1 MSSLTTLRRALARA
15 SVIALLLFLLIA
27 VVALRKAL
35 YYAAE
40 PDGEKD
46 CPPVAPAGA
55 DPPRPIRIRPAVP
68 ASAVWVQPGCTV
80 NDASCLSRTPVY
92 GLVAAHDGHGMRAA
106 LGDARQNGLK

>member
-46 CPPVAPAGA
+46 CPPVVPAGA
-55 DPPRPIRIRPAVP
+55 DPPRPVRIRPVVP
-68 ASAVWVQPGCTV
+68 ASLVWVQRGGTV
-80 NDASCLSRTPVY
+80 NDARCLRSEEHTSELQSRLH
-92 GLVAAHDGHGMRAA
+92 LVCR
-106 LGDARQNGLK
+106 LLL

>member
-46 CPPVAPAGA
+46 CPPVVPAGA
-55 DPPRPIRIRPAVP
+55 DPPGPSEFGRWCPHHSSGCSGVARSTTRA
-68 ASAVWVQPGCTV
+68 ASAGRPST
-80 NDASCLSRTPVY
+80 ASWRGARSTTSGPPSPSPVTT
-92 GLVAAHDGHGMRAA
+92 A
-106 LGDARQNGLK
+106 